1 MFAIA
6 FLRGVLSFL
15 FANPVCPPTVSIEN
29 GHAHGNGTSVGSRY
43 WFTCNKGFSLIGPYN
58 IHCDKDGQW
67 NGSLPKCAK
76 GKETTN
82 STPKKCFISPPFN
95 NTQSLNFQTCFKD
108 CVQGSLRSLHL

>member
-6 FLRGVLSFL
+6 FLRGALSFL
-15 FANPVCPPTVSIEN
+15 FTNPVCPPTVSIEN

-43 WFTCNKGFSLIGPYN
+43 WFTCNKGFSLIGPDS
-58 IHCDKDGQW
+58 IHCSKDGQW

-82 STPKKCFISPPFN
+82 STSKNVLF
-95 NTQSLNFQTCFKD
+95 
-108 CVQGSLRSLHL
+108 LHLSITLNL